1 MQARLADESQR
12 AEESD
17 VHLQNELQAFEVQVN
32 GRLMKQKHSRK
43 EMSSTNLKEIDE
55 RNFQLTLEL
64 AKIKKNREENE
75 VRYGTE
81 LKDLVAK
88 IATQVDQERAIR

>member
-1 MQARLADESQR
+1 M
-12 AEESD
+12 
-17 VHLQNELQAFEVQVN
+17 
-32 GRLMKQKHSRK
+32 
-43 EMSSTNLKEIDE
+43 KEIDE
-55 RNFQLTLEL
+55 RSFQLTLEL

-88 IATQVDQERAIR
+88 IATQVDQERARA